1 MQMHVTHLQMFSF
14 WTFCLLVSEQ
24 IFFSYNVF
32 CSQNHNSCDM
42 SSLRGSPAPVL
53 PGFLPLCLDGVK
65 TWSSGLIFLICG
77 RSDSSYC
84 TPKSNYPHDLIFSH
98 DILILATNINMSKF
112 HGNTSNEEGK
122 NAMMQTHRRKFEF
135 NSTIP
140 SNKRWLSKMIFRTYV
155 ISKNVLNPKYTF
167 SICIK
172 YGLGIEKLLLQVFLL
187 ESGTLQS
194 FVLSEQENP

>member
-1 MQMHVTHLQMFSF
+1 
-14 WTFCLLVSEQ
+14 
-24 IFFSYNVF
+24 
-32 CSQNHNSCDM
+32 M

-65 TWSSGLIFLICG
+65 TWFSGLIFLICG
-77 RSDSSYC
+77 RSNSSYC

-98 DILILATNINMSKF
+98 DIPIFATNINMSKF

-194 FVLSEQENP
+194 FVLSEQENPWSQQTFMGRCSGKN